1 MGPHPIVVP
10 RIDLL
15 CRLYL
20 WREMMVARPWERNAA
35 RLSSRFWLSKID
47 TISHSWLDSV
57 TDCFPC
63 GRMCFGLV
71 FVNLAECYEMKRASF
86 SLVCAD
92 NRRQRPAQTQP
103 NYRRGRCR
111 VLLGQAIAQ
120 GLFLLSGYCIVLHGN
135 ATSDNTTQ
143 SYARARNGVN
153 WVAFRGECVMNSMFI
168 VV

>member
-103 NYRRGRCR
+103 KYRRGRCR
-111 VLLGQAIAQ
+111 VCWARPLRKACSCYLAIASFYMETRH
-120 GLFLLSGYCIVLHGN
+120 LTTLHSPTRVLETG
-135 ATSDNTTQ
+135 
-143 SYARARNGVN
+143 
-153 WVAFRGECVMNSMFI
+153 
-168 VV
+168 